1 MMRNAMSV
9 KVSVII
15 PVYNTEAL
23 LPRCLESVVA
33 QTLSNIEIIC
43 VDDGSTDGSLRV
55 LNEWATR
62 DSRLKVIHQEN
73 GRQGKARNAGMAIA
87 EGEYI
92 GFIDSDDYIPKE
104 YFERLY
110 VAAKEV
116 DADMAICGIVKQ
128 KPLSNK
134 RVIGFERNEVFD
146 TPSDKFAVCA
156 CPPNFHPVNK
166 LYRRAMLDN
175 VALRFAEGVQ
185 YEDVMFVTRAL
196 AESRRLV
203 TVADVAYCYVLNPQ
217 STVKSRQTAA
227 KQRQK
232 YEAHRSMVDYL
243 TSRGISIAPR
253 HRNITVRYKE
263 LCGVCLWKIKE
274 GDKRRTIRL
283 FDLLPVWS
291 YKRR

>member
-1 MMRNAMSV
+1 MLNAMSA

-33 QTLSNIEIIC
+33 QTLSDIEIIC
-43 VDDGSTDGSLRV
+43 VDDGSTDGSLIV
-55 LNEWATR
+55 LNEWAER
-62 DSRLKVIHQEN
+62 DNRLKVIHQEN

-92 GFIDSDDYIPKE
+92 GFIDSDDYIPAE

-110 VAAKEV
+110 TAAKEV
-116 DADMAICGIVKQ
+116 DADVAICGIVKQ

-146 TPSDKFAVCA
+146 TPAEKFAVCT

-166 LYRRAMLDN
+166 LYRRAMLDS
-175 VALRFAEGVQ
+175 VALRFAENVQ

-196 AESRRLV
+196 AESHRLV
-203 TVADVAYCYVLNPQ
+203 TVANLAYCYVLNPQ

-243 TSRGISIAPR
+243 ISRGIPVAPR
-253 HRNITVRYKE
+253 HRNITVCYKE

-274 GDKRRTIRL
+274 SDKRRTVRL

>member
-1 MMRNAMSV
+1 MSA

-33 QTLSNIEIIC
+33 QTLSDIEIIC
-43 VDDGSTDGSLRV
+43 VDDGSTDGSLRL
-55 LNEWATR
+55 LNEWAAR
-62 DSRLKVIHQEN
+62 DSRIRVIHQSN

-87 EGEYI
+87 KGEYI
-92 GFIDSDDYIPKE
+92 GFIDSDDYIPVE

-110 VAAKEV
+110 EAAKEV
-116 DADMAICGIVKQ
+116 GADMAICGIVKQ
-128 KPLSNK
+128 KPLGNK
-134 RVIGFERNEVFD
+134 RVIGFERNEIFD
-146 TPSDKFAVCA
+146 TAAEKFMVCS

-166 LYRRAMLDN
+166 LYRRAMLDSIE
-175 VALRFAEGVQ
+175 LRFAEGVQ

-196 AESRRLV
+196 AESGRLV
-203 TVADVAYCYVLNPQ
+203 TVADVWYCYVLNPH

-227 KQRQK
+227 KQRQR

-243 TSRGISIAPR
+243 TSRGIFVAPR

-274 GDKRRTIRL
+274 VEKWRTVRL
-283 FDLLPVWS
+283 FDLLPVWC

>member
-1 MMRNAMSV
+1 MSA

-33 QTLSNIEIIC
+33 QTLSDIEIIC
-43 VDDGSTDGSLRV
+43 VDDGSTDGSLRL
-55 LNEWATR
+55 LNEWAAR
-62 DSRLKVIHQEN
+62 DSRIRVIHQSN

-87 EGEYI
+87 KGEYI
-92 GFIDSDDYIPKE
+92 GFIDSDDYIPVE

-110 VAAKEV
+110 EAAKEV

-128 KPLSNK
+128 KPLGNK
-134 RVIGFERNEVFD
+134 RVIGFERNEVFN
-146 TPSDKFAVCA
+146 TAAEKFTVCS

-166 LYRRAMLDN
+166 LYRREMLDSIE
-175 VALRFAEGVQ
+175 LRFAEGVQ

-196 AESRRLV
+196 AESGRLV
-203 TVADVAYCYVLNPQ
+203 TVADVWYCYVLNPH

-227 KQRQK
+227 KQRQR

-243 TSRGISIAPR
+243 TSRGIFVAPR

-274 GDKRRTIRL
+274 GEMWRTVRL
-283 FDLLPVWS
+283 FDLLPVWC

>member
-1 MMRNAMSV
+1 MSA

-33 QTLSNIEIIC
+33 QTLSDIEIIC
-43 VDDGSTDGSLRV
+43 VDDGSTDGSLRL
-55 LNEWATR
+55 LNEWAAR
-62 DSRLKVIHQEN
+62 DSRIRVIHQSN

-87 EGEYI
+87 KGEYI
-92 GFIDSDDYIPKE
+92 GFIDSDDYIPVE

-110 VAAKEV
+110 QAVKEV

-128 KPLSNK
+128 KPLGNK

-146 TPSDKFAVCA
+146 TAAEKFTVCS

-166 LYRRAMLDN
+166 LYRRAMLDSIE
-175 VALRFAEGVQ
+175 LRFTEGVQ

-196 AESRRLV
+196 AESGRLV
-203 TVADVAYCYVLNPQ
+203 TVADVWYCYVLNPH

-227 KQRQK
+227 KQRQR
-232 YEAHRSMVDYL
+232 YEAHRTMVDYL
-243 TSRGISIAPR
+243 TSRGIFVAPR

-274 GDKRRTIRL
+274 GGKWRTVRL
-283 FDLLPVWS
+283 FDLLPVWC